1 LAGIGADNASFYIQS
16 GNALVTAGGIGRI
29 SATTTT
35 LRFQNSLEFDYTTKT
50 ANYTITD
57 NDFLIDCTS
66 GTFTVTLLTALNRQG
81 RQYIIK
87 NSGAGTITL
96 EGDGT
101 ETIDGSL
108 NLTLETKVCYTIIS
122 DGANWIIINAF

>member
-1 LAGIGADNASFYIQS
+1 VSLRNI
-16 GNALVTAGGIGRI
+16 
-29 SATTTT
+29 TTT
-35 LRFQNSLEFDYTTKT
+35 
-50 ANYTITD
+50 YTIQNID
-57 NDFLIDCTS
+57 YLIDCTS
-66 GTFTVTLLTALNRQG
+66 GTFTVTLPTSIG
-81 RQYIIK
+81 RIGQEYIIK
-87 NSGAGTITL
+87 NSGVGTITL